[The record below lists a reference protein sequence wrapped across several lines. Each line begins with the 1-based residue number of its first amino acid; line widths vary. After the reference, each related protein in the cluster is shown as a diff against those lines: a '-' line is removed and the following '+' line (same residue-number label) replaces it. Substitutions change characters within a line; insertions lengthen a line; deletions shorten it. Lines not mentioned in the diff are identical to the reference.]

1 MFGGDKLLERG
12 EEIQNSQDHQKS
24 NEPNVDGYLTGM
36 AIGISVLFIP
46 NKFQCNNSNFWYYVS
61 EEKHEN
67 SPKGSYKRYQWN
79 YVGIRQNSKC
89 LELEV
94 LKSAVVYQ
102 KYDFN

>member
-46 NKFQCNNSNFWYYVS
+46 NKF
-61 EEKHEN
+61 
-67 SPKGSYKRYQWN
+67 
-79 YVGIRQNSKC
+79 
-89 LELEV
+89 
-94 LKSAVVYQ
+94 
-102 KYDFN
+102 